1 VKSIKSPS
9 WISSL
14 LGLEPIAAPPWAIS
28 VGPDSLA
35 LARVESRGEG
45 GLRVEDLR
53 VVGLGADTFQIGP
66 LGGPPK
72 TGSDFAERCRQL
84 LGDHPPTAVSLVL
97 PDEWVRLVFTET
109 TELPSQPRA
118 RNDILAWKL
127 KRLVP
132 FRVEELRFEAVETP
146 AINGQEEP
154 QRMLLAFGVEALL
167 AQLESHLGSCGVHVG
182 RIRNRTL
189 GMLSAAP
196 SLAEHELA
204 LAILVGPRSWSLL
217 ATLRGEPVLTRVR
230 PLPAAGEEPENL
242 IRELRLSRAWLADA
256 LPRRQLG
263 RVALACELDEHR
275 GWAHVLEQV
284 FESRVDRL
292 EVAVAE
298 GLPTLPYAEL
308 VALAGSAAE
317 VFP

>member
-1 VKSIKSPS
+1 M
-9 WISSL
+9 
-14 LGLEPIAAPPWAIS
+14 
-28 VGPDSLA
+28 A
-35 LARVESRGEG
+35 LARVERRADGS
-45 GLRVEDLR
+45 LRVEDLR
-53 VVGLGADTFQIGP
+53 VVGLSADTFQVGP

-72 TGSDFAERCRQL
+72 AGSDFADRCRQL
-84 LGDHPPTAVSLVL
+84 LGDHPPAAVSLVL

-146 AINGQEEP
+146 AISGQEEP
-154 QRMLLAFGVEALL
+154 QRMLLTFGVEALL
-167 AQLESHLGSCGVHVG
+167 AQLESHLDAVGVHVG

-196 SLAEHELA
+196 TLAEHELA
-204 LAILVGPRSWSLL
+204 LGILVGPRSWSLL

-230 PLPAAGEEPENL
+230 PLPAAGETPETL
-242 IRELRLSRAWLADA
+242 VRELRLSRAWLAES

-263 RVALACELDEHR
+263 RIVLGCELDEQR
-275 GWAHVLEQV
+275 GWTQLLEQV
-284 FESRVDRL
+284 FDGRVDRL
-292 EVAVAE
+292 EVGVAD
-298 GLPTLPYAEL
+298 GLPALPYAEL

-317 VFP
+317 VIP